1 VTDEA
6 ASLRTLAKQYGVSP
20 STIAKMVRK
29 AEQDFEQQQPK
40 LIMGRDGKRR
50 PDRRYDTSTRDAK
63 IIGLR
68 LEGYS
73 LRQIASEVSCSI
85 GTVFRIV
92 RRAES

>member
-1 VTDEA
+1 
-6 ASLRTLAKQYGVSP
+6 
-20 STIAKMVRK
+20 
-29 AEQDFEQQQPK
+29 
-40 LIMGRDGKRR
+40 MGRDGKRR

-85 GTVFRIV
+85 GTVFHIV
-92 RRAES
+92 HRADS